1 MMPRRHYSGRIVRT
15 AKLLISVGVVVL
27 GMSPPAGAREQSPGV
42 PKVGGLQVRITVMD
56 ADEKLPIEL
65 AHVVLRRGGKF
76 VADDATNPVGQV
88 RFHDVEEGTYSITAW
103 FVGYRTYTDSLFV
116 DARHTV
122 FRVAL
127 HAEGTT
133 TQEVEVL
140 ADRELAISHID
151 VRSGN
156 QVFEAETYHV
166 PPTARMTTLI
176 QENVMGA
183 ARAPTGEVHI
193 RGQHGEF
200 TYYFDGLP
208 VPLGVFGGLNEVVD
222 PAVIE
227 RATFITGGFSAEYG
241 GQMSAVI
248 DLNNRVP
255 TGAFHLDASTY
266 AGSYLVFNGTRP
278 LSPGKEVQSGPSSSI
293 PGDTLGGRVGPFRAL
308 NSNGQSLSVSDHIGK
323 LGFYVSGSRQE
334 TDRRIDT
341 PVPRLSHDHGFDYFL
356 YGKFDYILSDI
367 DYLTCNLNF
376 GKTFTQVP
384 FDPSL
389 PIASD
394 LQETSNSFQAISYFR
409 ALGIEIDKESNLF
422 IGAYDRQGGLQYSP
436 GDGDPPIF
444 QFVDFPGRK
453 YLLAED
459 RTFTTVGLRSVY
471 DSRLSHEFM
480 VKAGFSMSGTRGK
493 ENFTSRDSLN
503 IPGPSIVTDFAG
515 SDFGIFAET
524 EWQPLEWTS
533 LNLGVRYDQHIA
545 PDVPV
550 QRQVSPRIRWN
561 FTIDAL
567 SSAYIYYGRLF
578 MPTNIEGLR
587 SIARNVSTSVTPTVS
602 ERDDFFEAVYTNS
615 FPLGVRIKLAA
626 FHKRAA
632 PFTDD
637 ATLGSSAIKTP
648 FNIASV
654 TTNGIELALSYS
666 APSTP
671 LSGYVNSSVIH
682 AVGSGVLTGGF
693 LPLSSDGPAT
703 DLDHD
708 QRLSVALGVNYQPKD
723 WFVNLG
729 AIYGSGLSNG
739 YPGNVPLYRT
749 GLFDF
754 NTPAHTAPSTIV
766 NLGGGHTCH
775 LSGEMTFEP
784 SVYITNLLD
793 HSHLLKGAYT
803 TGASWEERRNV
814 VFKVSVHI

>member
-1 MMPRRHYSGRIVRT
+1 MLLFHYYGRVSRT
-15 AKLLISVGVVVL
+15 ARLLVPLGVIL
-27 GMSPPAGAREQSPGV
+27 HGMSSHAFSRDHLPGAPG
-42 PKVGGLQVRITVMD
+42 GIQVRITVID
-56 ADEKLPIEL
+56 AEEQLPIEL

-76 VADDATNPVGQV
+76 VADDATNPAGQV
-88 RFHDVEEGTYSITAW
+88 RFHDLEEGVYSITAW
-103 FVGYRTYTDSLFV
+103 FVGYGTHIDTV
-116 DARHTV
+116 HIDAGHTV
-122 FRVAL
+122 FKVAL

-133 TQEVEVL
+133 TQEVEVT

-151 VRSGN
+151 LRSGN
-156 QVFEAETYHV
+156 QVFESETYHV

-176 QENVMGA
+176 QESVTGA

-200 TYYFDGLP
+200 TYYVDGLP

-227 RATFITGGFSAEYG
+227 RATFITGGFPAEYG

-255 TGAFHLDASTY
+255 TGAFHLDASIY
-266 AGSYLVFNGTRP
+266 AGSYLVFNGTKP
-278 LSPGKEVQSGPSSSI
+278 FSPGKEVESGPSSPV

-308 NSNGQSLSVSDHIGK
+308 NSNGQSVSASDHIGK

-341 PVPRLSHDHGFDYFL
+341 PVPQLFHDHGFDYFL
-356 YGKFDYILSDI
+356 YGKFDYIMSDI
-367 DYLTCNLNF
+367 DYVTCNLNF
-376 GKTFTQVP
+376 GRTNTQVP
-384 FDPSL
+384 YDPSQ
-389 PIASD
+389 PVASD
-394 LQETSNSFQAISYFR
+394 EQETSNSFQAVSYFR
-409 ALGIEIDKESNLF
+409 ALGSEIDRESDFF
-422 IGAYDRQGGLQYSP
+422 IGGFARQGGLVYTP
-436 GDGDPPIF
+436 GGGDPPAF
-444 QFVDFPGRK
+444 QFVDSPGRS
-453 YLLAED
+453 YLLGED
-459 RTFTTVGLRSVY
+459 RTFTTVGVRSTY
-471 DSRLSHEFM
+471 DCRFSHEFM
-480 VKAGFSMSGTRGK
+480 YKAGFNVSGTRGR
-493 ENFTSRDSLN
+493 EDFTSRDSVN
-503 IPGPSIVTDFAG
+503 IPGPEIVTDFAG
-515 SDFGIFAET
+515 SDFGIFAQM

-533 LNLGVRYDQHIA
+533 FDIGVRFDQHTA

-561 FTIDAL
+561 FTIDPWG
-567 SSAYIYYGRLF
+567 SAYIYYGRLF

-587 SIARNVSTSVTPTVS
+587 SIARNVSNSVTPTVA

-615 FPLGVRIKLAA
+615 LPFGLRVKLAV
-626 FHKRAA
+626 FHKHAA

-648 FNIASV
+648 FNIAV
-654 TTNGIELALSYS
+654 VNTNGLELALSYS

-682 AVGSGVLTGGF
+682 AVGSGALTGGF

-708 QRLSVALGVNYQPKD
+708 QRLSVAIGLNFQPKD
-723 WFVNLG
+723 WFVNVE

-739 YPGNVPLYRT
+739 YPGNVPVYKT

-766 NLGGGHTCH
+766 NLGAGHIFH
-775 LSGEMTFEP
+775 PSGDMTFEP

-803 TGASWEERRNV
+803 TGASWEEPRNV
-814 VFKVSVHI
+814 VLRLAVHV